1 MMNSFIEFINRVPL
15 LIESILV
22 VLVPSSQQVY
32 ANTYTNEELENDE
45 LIVKTVSSDEEKDF
59 VFADSANTKYILE
72 TKGQEVATAN
82 FDKLQGE
89 LDIAIE
95 EYEAEQ
101 AKLSRSGSRSTYTFN
116 MSELAG
122 GDVWSIANGL
132 VGTPGN
138 CFYICQLFIQAFTGE
153 WNSLGNIYQTD
164 SPSPGDLIYYANGGM
179 GAQHWAIYLGGDQAL
194 HGNYNGTTVIRSI
207 YLKCGSSP
215 IFYKLG

>member
-89 LDIAIE
+89 LNIAIE

-153 WNSLGNIYQTD
+153 WNSHGNIYQTD

-207 YLKCGSSP
+207 YLKSGSSP
-215 IFYKLG
+215 VFYKLG

>member
-1 MMNSFIEFINRVPL
+1 MNSFIEFINRVPL

-22 VLVPSSQQVY
+22 VLVPSSQQVF
-32 ANTYTNEELENDE
+32 ANTNTNEEFENHE

-95 EYEAEQ
+95 EYEVEQ

-164 SPSPGDLIYYANGGM
+164 SPSPGDLIYYADGGM

-207 YLKCGSSP
+207 YLNSGSSP
-215 IFYKLG
+215 VFYKLG

>member
-32 ANTYTNEELENDE
+32 ANTYTNEELENHE

-95 EYEAEQ
+95 EYEVEQ

-122 GDVWSIANGL
+122 GDVW
-132 VGTPGN
+132 
-138 CFYICQLFIQAFTGE
+138 
-153 WNSLGNIYQTD
+153 
-164 SPSPGDLIYYANGGM
+164 
-179 GAQHWAIYLGGDQAL
+179 
-194 HGNYNGTTVIRSI
+194 
-207 YLKCGSSP
+207 
-215 IFYKLG
+215 

>member
-1 MMNSFIEFINRVPL
+1 MNSFIEFINRVPL

-194 HGNYNGTTVIRSI
+194 HGNYNGTAVIRSI
-207 YLKCGSSP
+207 YLKSGSSP
-215 IFYKLG
+215 VFYKLG

>member
-1 MMNSFIEFINRVPL
+1 MNSFIEFINRVPL

-45 LIVKTVSSDEEKDF
+45 LIVKAVSSDEEKDF

-101 AKLSRSGSRSTYTFN
+101 AKLSRSGSSPLTPLITPPSHFTVTSMLLPLKAVFTTSPTDTDAFCLNGSFNLVIFINSGLTIALSAPSTTSKVLNF
-116 MSELAG
+116 
-122 GDVWSIANGL
+122 V
-132 VGTPGN
+132 
-138 CFYICQLFIQAFTGE
+138 
-153 WNSLGNIYQTD
+153 
-164 SPSPGDLIYYANGGM
+164 
-179 GAQHWAIYLGGDQAL
+179 
-194 HGNYNGTTVIRSI
+194 
-207 YLKCGSSP
+207 
-215 IFYKLG
+215 

>member
-1 MMNSFIEFINRVPL
+1 MNSFIEFINRVPL

-207 YLKCGSSP
+207 YLKSSSSP

>member
-32 ANTYTNEELENDE
+32 ANTYTNEELENHE

-59 VFADSANTKYILE
+59 VFADSAHTKYILE

-95 EYEAEQ
+95 EYEVEQ
-101 AKLSRSGSRSTYTFN
+101 AKLSRSGSRST
-116 MSELAG
+116 
-122 GDVWSIANGL
+122 
-132 VGTPGN
+132 
-138 CFYICQLFIQAFTGE
+138 
-153 WNSLGNIYQTD
+153 
-164 SPSPGDLIYYANGGM
+164 
-179 GAQHWAIYLGGDQAL
+179 
-194 HGNYNGTTVIRSI
+194 
-207 YLKCGSSP
+207 
-215 IFYKLG
+215 

>member
-164 SPSPGDLIYYANGGM
+164 SQRQMCIRD
-179 GAQHWAIYLGGDQAL
+179 
-194 HGNYNGTTVIRSI
+194 RSI
-207 YLKCGSSP
+207 P
-215 IFYKLG
+215 W

>member
-194 HGNYNGTTVIRSI
+194 HGNYYGTTVIRSI
-207 YLKCGSSP
+207 YLKSGSSP
-215 IFYKLG
+215 VFYKLG

>member
-164 SPSPGDLIYYANGGM
+164 SPSPGDLIYYADGGM

-194 HGNYNGTTVIRSI
+194 HGNYNGNTVIRSI
-207 YLKCGSSP
+207 YLKSGSSP
-215 IFYKLG
+215 VFYKLG

>member
-1 MMNSFIEFINRVPL
+1 MNSFIEFINRVPL

-164 SPSPGDLIYYANGGM
+164 SPSPGDLIYYADGGM

-194 HGNYNGTTVIRSI
+194 HGNYSGTTVIRSI
-207 YLKCGSSP
+207 YIKSGSSP
-215 IFYKLG
+215 VFYKLG